1 MNFKVVPGDAAI
13 DDPDKAS
20 RGTIHVTKFLIGH
33 GQVPQ
38 FDNDIRAFNIGAA
51 NLAVR
56 QDVLLTR
63 LRPRI
68 LLSSG

>member
-1 MNFKVVPGDAAI
+1 LSQETLP
-13 DDPDKAS
+13 S
-20 RGTIHVTKFLIGH
+20 TIQTRLPVAQYHVTKFLIGH